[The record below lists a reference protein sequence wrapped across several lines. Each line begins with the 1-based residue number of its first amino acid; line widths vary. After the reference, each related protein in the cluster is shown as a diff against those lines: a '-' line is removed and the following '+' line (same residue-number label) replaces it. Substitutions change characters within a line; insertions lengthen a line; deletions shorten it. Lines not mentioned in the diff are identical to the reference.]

1 MVFSMSN
8 LFNKIKELTE
18 EIQYAVSFEP
28 YECAW
33 YQTEDEI
40 YWNTD
45 SNLEELYDGNG
56 STYSGE
62 LIEGTHIQDGCYFVN
77 LDNGCGQTITRVFLE
92 NLEVD
97 YGDLEEMFDE

>member
-1 MVFSMSN
+1 MSK

-18 EIQYAVSFEP
+18 EIQYEVLFEP

-40 YWNTD
+40 HWNTD

-56 STYSGE
+56 STYSAE
-62 LIEGTHIQDGCYFVN
+62 LTEGVHIQDGCYFVN
-77 LDNGCGQTITRVFLE
+77 LDNGCGQTITNVFLGS
-92 NLEVD
+92 LEVD